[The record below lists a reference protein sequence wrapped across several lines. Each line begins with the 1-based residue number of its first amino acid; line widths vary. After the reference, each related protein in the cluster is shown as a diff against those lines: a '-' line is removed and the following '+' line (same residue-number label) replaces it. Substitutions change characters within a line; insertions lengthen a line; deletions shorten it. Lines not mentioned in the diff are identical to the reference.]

1 MANRATIERKAFITI
16 KPENP
21 TDLSDIE
28 FGYVIFDD
36 YEQEYGTNFMPDDM
50 KLSDLDFLHRVRD
63 NLNETGQNILDSAIE
78 KGGIYIN
85 GTWYEIEVNEEGDAA
100 SIVFKK
106 PEQKPELPYV
116 TELSV
121 FHH

>member
-85 GTWYEIEVNEEGDAA
+85 STWYEIEVNEEGDAA

-106 PEQKPELPYV
+106 P
-116 TELSV
+116 
-121 FHH
+121 